1 MMRGRKLELSVLYA
15 EDESLTRQVFCQVL
29 ATKVRTVY
37 QAANGEEGLVIF
49 RQFRPDVV
57 LVDNNMPAMDGL
69 SLARELR
76 RIDPFLPIIMIS
88 GDIRKQKLVQVEQMG
103 IHFIKKPIRIRQ
115 LLQLLEQISSCS
127 VSAVFPAVYSLSPIA
142 P

>member
-1 MMRGRKLELSVLYA
+1 MTRGRKLELSVLYA
-15 EDESLTRQVFCQVL
+15 EDEALTRQVFCEVL

-37 QAANGEEGLVIF
+37 QAANGEEGLEMF

-57 LVDNNMPAMDGL
+57 LVDNNMPTMDGL

-76 RIDPFLPIIMIS
+76 SIDPFLPIVMVS
-88 GDIRKQKLVQVEQMG
+88 GDIRKQKLLQVEHMRL
-103 IHFIKKPIRIRQ
+103 HFIKKPIRIRQ
-115 LLQLLEQISSCS
+115 LLQLLEQISNPGAFA
-127 VSAVFPAVYSLSPIA
+127 VSPAVSPLSAIA